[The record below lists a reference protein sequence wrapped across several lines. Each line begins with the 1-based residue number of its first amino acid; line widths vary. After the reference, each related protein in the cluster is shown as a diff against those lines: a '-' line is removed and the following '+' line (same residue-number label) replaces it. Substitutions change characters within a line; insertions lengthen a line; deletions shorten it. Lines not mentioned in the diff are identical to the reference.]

1 MQRLF
6 DPSDPLQRDACED
19 AARRRPLMARTRW
32 SASAL
37 AAVALLAC
45 TAAMEVSTQ
54 TPIVKTLE
62 CMRANAP
69 KQLSV
74 SELHIEAEGAG
85 VTNRSL
91 TGAFYSRRDERGLRA
106 ALHITA
112 PADLAGMRYLLA
124 EDDAQDALY
133 LYLPALGKVRR
144 LSGAGPEAEI
154 AGTTLSYADLRLI
167 SQALSASSI
176 TMDPPATV
184 AGRPAHQLRFV
195 PAVADSP
202 YRRVIASVDKE
213 TCAILRADFQ
223 NAERTIKQYEIDPAS
238 LIRAGAYT
246 YASRATLIDSLRGTR
261 AQLSLR
267 GVNTSPKLSSRL
279 FDPKNFQK

>member
-1 MQRLF
+1 MQRLG
-6 DPSDPLQRDACED
+6 DPSGQLQRDASED
-19 AARRRPLMARTRW
+19 PTRRRQRMTRARRRAFG
-32 SASAL
+32 L
-37 AAVALLAC
+37 AAVALLTC

-69 KQLSV
+69 KQFAV

-85 VTNRSL
+85 VTNRTL

-112 PADLAGMRYLLA
+112 PADLAGMRYLLV
-124 EDDAQDALY
+124 EDGPQDALY

-144 LSGAGPEAEI
+144 LSGVGPESEI
-154 AGTTLSYADLRLI
+154 AGTTLNYADLRLI

-176 TMDPPATV
+176 TMDAPATV
-184 AGRPAHQLRFV
+184 AGRPVHQLRFV
-195 PAVADSP
+195 PAIADSP
-202 YRRVIASVDKE
+202 YRRVIASVDRE
-213 TCAILRADFQ
+213 SCAILRADFQ
-223 NAERTIKQYEIDPAS
+223 NADRTIKEYTVDPAS

-246 YASRATLIDSLRGTR
+246 YASRATVIDSLRGTR
-261 AQLSLR
+261 AELSLR
-267 GVNTSPKLSSRL
+267 GVNTTPKLSSRL
-279 FDPKNFQK
+279 FDPKTFQK

>member
-1 MQRLF
+1 MQRLV
-6 DPSDPLQRDACED
+6 DPPGELQRDASAD
-19 AARRRPLMARTRW
+19 APRRPQRVARVRLR
-32 SASAL
+32 AFAL
-37 AAVALLAC
+37 AAVAVLTC
-45 TAAMEVSTQ
+45 TAAMEVTTQ

-62 CMRANAP
+62 CMRANTP
-69 KQLSV
+69 RQLSV

-85 VTNRSL
+85 VTNRTL

-112 PADLAGMRYLLA
+112 PADLAGMRYLLV

-144 LSGAGPEAEI
+144 LSGVGPESEI
-154 AGTTLSYADLRLI
+154 AGTTLNYADLRLI
-167 SQALSASSI
+167 SQALAASSI
-176 TMDPPATV
+176 TMDAPATV

-202 YRRVIASVDKE
+202 YRRVIAAVDKE
-213 TCAILRADFQ
+213 SCAILRADFQ
-223 NAERTIKQYEIDPAS
+223 NADRTVKQYEVDPAS

-246 YASRATLIDSLRGTR
+246 YASRATVVDSVRGTR
-261 AQLSLR
+261 AELSLR
-267 GVNTSPKLSSRL
+267 GVNTSPKLASRL
-279 FDPKNFQK
+279 FDPKTFQK